1 MLAAILGVKQVIQQ
15 SANILLKGPNP
26 DIFSSDMPHYNIDDM
41 RRSQDALP
49 ERYIITIG
57 KGAPIKRI
65 VVYNSLT
72 FTRHEV
78 VMLLVSTPFIQVLF
92 VICLFV

>member
-1 MLAAILGVKQVIQQ
+1 MMTAILGVKQVIQQ
-15 SANILLKGPNP
+15 SVNILLRGPNN
-26 DIFSSDMPHYNIDDM
+26 DIISPESSHYNIDDM
-41 RRSQDALP
+41 RRSHDALP

-72 FTRHEV
+72 FTRHEAV
-78 VMLLVSTPFIQVLF
+78 SLLVSTPFVQVS
-92 VICLFV
+92 VSIIM